1 MISIHQFSSG
11 VLAEVIRRQPPSKER
26 TAFAWQIAV
35 GSAVARKTNVE
46 LVDRVLKVSAR
57 GADWAREVGR
67 ATPTILARMQHL
79 LGPESVLQICVNPSS
94 SPPSERRPEDSSA
107 R

>member
-1 MISIHQFSSG
+1 LIQLQQFSSG
-11 VLAEVIRRQPPSKER
+11 VLAEIVRRQPPSPAR
-26 TAFAWQIAV
+26 TVFAWQIAV
-35 GSAVARKTNVE
+35 GAAVARKTNVE
-46 LVDRVLKVSAR
+46 LVDRVLKVSVRDAH
-57 GADWAREVGR
+57 WAREVDR